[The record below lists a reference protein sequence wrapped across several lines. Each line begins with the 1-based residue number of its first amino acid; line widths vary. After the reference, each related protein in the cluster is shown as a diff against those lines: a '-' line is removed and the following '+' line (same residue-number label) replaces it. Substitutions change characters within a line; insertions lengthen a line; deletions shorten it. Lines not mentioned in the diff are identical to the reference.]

1 MEESQTSPEIS
12 PAETTV
18 DGGSAET
25 VETTAETTTSATA
38 DAAAS
43 QGESPTPS
51 GSVTESQG
59 ETASLSEGANNESER
74 PLPVFDHESWDGNLD
89 SLPDHLK
96 EPVSFL
102 HRQLESGYTK
112 KFQTLADERKAF
124 ETAQAGAKNSEETWT
139 GEKKAL
145 TEELDLLRR
154 ILGGEE
160 DPRLSEITGKH
171 DELTSKFNTL
181 QTEYDGYKSYMEEDI
196 ARDAQIYAER
206 FRDANS
212 EIFEDDAKRAELVS
226 LLDADWEPEEAVK
239 LVGQPSNVV
248 ALATE
253 LKKGGARPELALEHA
268 FLKLGAVN
276 APRQP
281 RPGARM
287 TSGAESS
294 NNPESIRKDVTHAN
308 NNREA
313 RSLAAKAAM
322 EWQARNRVS

>member
-1 MEESQTSPEIS
+1 MEESQTSPETS
-12 PAETTV
+12 ATETVVDSGPAETV
-18 DGGSAET
+18 D
-25 VETTAETTTSATA
+25 TTAEATTSATA
-38 DAAAS
+38 DAAAN

-51 GSVTESQG
+51 GLVAESQG
-59 ETASLSEGANNESER
+59 ETANLSEGVNNESER
-74 PLPVFDHESWDGNLD
+74 PQPVFDHESWDGNLD

-112 KFQTLADERKAF
+112 KFQALADERKAF
-124 ETAQAGAKNSEETWT
+124 DAMQTEAKESSTVWAD
-139 GEKKAL
+139 EKKTL
-145 TEELDLLRR
+145 TDELDLLRR

-160 DPRLSEITGKH
+160 DPRLSELTGKH
-171 DELTSKFNTL
+171 DELTSKFNAL
-181 QTEYDGYKSYMEEDI
+181 QAEYDGYKSFMQEDI
-196 ARDAQIYAER
+196 ARDAQLYAER
-206 FRDANS
+206 FRADHA
-212 EIFEDDAKRAELVS
+212 EIFDNDAQRAELVT
-226 LLDADWEPEEAVK
+226 LLDADWDPEEAVK

-248 ALATE
+248 DLATE
-253 LKKGGARPELALEHA
+253 LKKSGVKPELALEHA

-276 APRQP
+276 APRPP

-294 NNPESIRKDVTHAN
+294 NNPESIRKDITHTN

-313 RSLAAKAAM
+313 RSMAAKAAM